1 MKFIP
6 SRDLRLKT
14 ASVLNELKK
23 EGEIIITS
31 NGKPS
36 SLMLPVDET
45 NLEQTLFFV
54 KSMKAKAT
62 VRNMRLTFKK
72 NKISTEDIDR
82 EINAAR
88 KEIL

>member
-14 ASVLNELKK
+14 ASVLSELKK

-36 SLMLPVDET
+36 SLMLPIDES
-45 NLEQTLFFV
+45 NLEQTLSFI
-54 KSMKAKAT
+54 KSMKAKTAL
-62 VRNMRLTFKK
+62 RNMRLTFRK
-72 NKISTEDIDR
+72 NKISADDIDK
-82 EINAAR
+82 EIKDVR
-88 KEIL
+88 KEI

>member
-45 NLEQTLFFV
+45 NLEQVLFFV
-54 KSMKAKAT
+54 KSMKTKAA
-62 VRNMRLTFKK
+62 VRNMRITFKK
-72 NKISTEDIDR
+72 NKISTEDTDK
-82 EINAAR
+82 EINAVR

>member
-36 SLMLPVDET
+36 SLMLPIDET

-54 KSMKAKAT
+54 KSMKAKAAA
-62 VRNMRLTFKK
+62 RNMRSTFKK
-72 NKISTEDIDR
+72 NKISTEDIDK
-82 EINAAR
+82 EINDER

>member
-23 EGEIIITS
+23 EGEIIINS

-45 NLEQTLFFV
+45 NLEQTLFLL
-54 KSMKAKAT
+54 S
-62 VRNMRLTFKK
+62 R
-72 NKISTEDIDR
+72 
-82 EINAAR
+82 
-88 KEIL
+88 

>member
-23 EGEIIITS
+23 EGEIIINS

-36 SLMLPVDET
+36 SLMLPIDET

-54 KSMKAKAT
+54 KSMKAKAAA
-62 VRNMRLTFKK
+62 RNISLTFKK
-72 NKISTEDIDR
+72 NKISTEDIDK
-82 EINAAR
+82 EINDAR

>member
-6 SRDLRLKT
+6 SRDLRLRT

-36 SLMLPVDET
+36 SLMLPIDET
-45 NLEQTLFFV
+45 NLEQTLFFI
-54 KSMKAKAT
+54 KSMKAKTA
-62 VRNMRLTFKK
+62 VRNMRQTFENK
-72 NKISTEDIDR
+72 KISLEDID
-82 EINAAR
+82 
-88 KEIL
+88 KEIESVRKKLL